1 VNDLVAA
8 RKLAV
13 TPRRSMAAASRFASE
28 RVERSEF
35 VSSALGEERS
45 TCDDAPVF
53 VSTMLSFMPA
63 AIWSAK
69 SSPEM
74 PSASVNCAIE

>member
-1 VNDLVAA
+1 
-8 RKLAV
+8 
-13 TPRRSMAAASRFASE
+13 
-28 RVERSEF
+28 
-35 VSSALGEERS
+35 
-45 TCDDAPVF
+45 